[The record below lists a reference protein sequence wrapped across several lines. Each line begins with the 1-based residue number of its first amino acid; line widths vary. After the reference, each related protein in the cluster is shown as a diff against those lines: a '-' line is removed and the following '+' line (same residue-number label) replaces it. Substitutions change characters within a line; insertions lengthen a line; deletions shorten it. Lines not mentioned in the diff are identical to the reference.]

1 VKGGKETATNLKSL
15 LRDDK
20 TPIQQILEYL
30 KTLSPSGV
38 ELEFL
43 SLSTFDLDAKSA
55 SGEPLNYISLMLSFF
70 L

>member
-20 TPIQQILEYL
+20 TPIQKILEYL

-55 SGEPLNYISLMLSFF
+55 SGEPVNYISLMLSFF